1 MARGVLPMSFMV
13 PILTFRPLIHFEFI
27 FVCGVREY
35 YYFTILHIVGQFSQY
50 YLFKRLS
57 VLKRMIQMNLFRKQK

>member
-1 MARGVLPMSFMV
+1 MATGVLPMSFMV
-13 PILTFRPLIHFEFI
+13 TILTFRPLIYFEFT

-35 YYFTILHIVGQFSQY
+35 YNFTIVHIVGQFPQY

>member
-1 MARGVLPMSFMV
+1 MAKDVLPMSFIV
-13 PILTFRPLIHFEFI
+13 TILKFRSLIHFKFI

-35 YYFTILHIVGQFSQY
+35 YNFTILHIVGQFSQY

-57 VLKRMIQMNLFRKQK
+57 VFKKNDTNELI